1 MYCTSVVIR
10 LQEKITHNNI
20 TLCNNSADPSDDL
33 QLHIII
39 MKV

>member
-1 MYCTSVVIR
+1 MYCTSDVIR

-20 TLCNNSADPSDDL
+20 ILCNNSADSSDDL
-33 QLHIII
+33 QLRIIV

>member
-1 MYCTSVVIR
+1 MYCASVVMR
-10 LQEKITHNNI
+10 LQEKITHDNI
-20 TLCNNSADPSDDL
+20 ILCNNSADPSGDL